1 MARSAKADCGY
12 VRAHTDEFINRVGN
26 IWDGLHFEECVLGH
40 PEYEEMPPVR
50 MKLGNGF
57 LLGIVTLD

>member
-1 MARSAKADCGY
+1 ML
-12 VRAHTDEFINRVGN
+12 AHTDEFINRVGN
-26 IWDGLHFEECVLGH
+26 LWDGLHFEECVLGH

-57 LLGIVTLD
+57 LLGIVTLDKLQ